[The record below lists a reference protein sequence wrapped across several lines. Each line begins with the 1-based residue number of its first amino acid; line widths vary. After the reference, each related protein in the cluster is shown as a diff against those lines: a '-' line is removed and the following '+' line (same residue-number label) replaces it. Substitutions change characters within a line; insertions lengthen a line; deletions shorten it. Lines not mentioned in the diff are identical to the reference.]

1 MLHLFFGSVMSVITT
16 VFVLALLAFAVIAFK
31 KRGDIGRW
39 GRLIL
44 IFILAGTAVSA
55 FSATRDAY
63 MMENAL
69 FAPDGLQSLVC
80 SVAGGLIFLTGIVSL
95 FVKNQKF
102 RKAAFQLI
110 SVFFIVQVLTVE
122 VSRII
127 LL

>member
-1 MLHLFFGSVMSVITT
+1 MFDLFFGSVMSVITT
-16 VFVLALLAFAVIAFK
+16 VFVLALLAFAVVAFVR
-31 KRGDIGRW
+31 RGDIGKW

-63 MMENAL
+63 MTEKAL
-69 FAPDGLQSLVC
+69 FAPVSFQSLVC
-80 SVAGGLIFLTGIVSL
+80 SAAGGLIFLTGIVSL
-95 FVKNQKF
+95 FVKSQKF

-110 SVFFIVQVLTVE
+110 SVSFIIQVLTVE
-122 VSRII
+122 ISRAS